1 MNNSSKKRNISTI
14 IILAIVLLVPGFLY
28 VTLNKI
34 GSNQYLKLPIYG
46 EKVLS
51 GKMNRK
57 MGREIADTV
66 YHQIKPLKLFNAN
79 GEEVDF
85 LKQDTVITVVH
96 LFAAQDSG
104 LSRTLLRSLK
114 PVAERFKNVRKV
126 RFYSISLNAN
136 ESNGDLAKIQQLY
149 AKDFGPTWFV
159 VHPDTVI
166 TEYVQ
171 QNFLIDAQVNSDST
185 YAFSNNYLLIDT
197 ERRIR
202 GFYDINANKEM
213 ERLEDEIKV
222 QLVEEARNNPLKI
235 EKK

>member
-1 MNNSSKKRNISTI
+1 
-14 IILAIVLLVPGFLY
+14 VPGFLY

>member
-34 GSNQYLKLPIYG
+34 GSNQYLRLPIYG

-222 QLVEEARNNPLKI
+222 QLVEQARNNPLKI